1 MAWLKMGAGLRDIDD
16 KQVSGHI
23 PFVLPLLSI
32 AGTSKKRSAQTDTC
46 FFVLPFGKSMTDTTA
61 SSTLATVRDILVQTL
76 QLSDESTLTEDTELL
91 GNIPEIDSMAVV
103 TILTALEEQYD
114 FFIDDSEISAETF
127 ETLGTLVEFVDR
139 KCSE

>member
-1 MAWLKMGAGLRDIDD
+1 
-16 KQVSGHI
+16 
-23 PFVLPLLSI
+23 
-32 AGTSKKRSAQTDTC
+32 
-46 FFVLPFGKSMTDTTA
+46 MTDTTT
-61 SSTLATVRDILVQTL
+61 SSTLTSVRDILVQTL
-76 QLSDESTLTEDTELL
+76 QLSDGDALTEDTELL

-114 FFIDDSEISAETF
+114 FFIDDTEISAETF

>member
-1 MAWLKMGAGLRDIDD
+1 
-16 KQVSGHI
+16 
-23 PFVLPLLSI
+23 
-32 AGTSKKRSAQTDTC
+32 
-46 FFVLPFGKSMTDTTA
+46 MTETTT
-61 SSTLATVRDILVQTL
+61 SSTLTSVRDILVRTL
-76 QLSDESTLTEDTELL
+76 QLQDGDALTEETELL

-114 FFIDDSEISAETF
+114 FYIDDTEISAETF

>member
-1 MAWLKMGAGLRDIDD
+1 
-16 KQVSGHI
+16 
-23 PFVLPLLSI
+23 
-32 AGTSKKRSAQTDTC
+32 
-46 FFVLPFGKSMTDTTA
+46 MTDTTT
-61 SSTLATVRDILVQTL
+61 SSTLTSVRDILVQTL
-76 QLSDESTLTEDTELL
+76 QLSDGDALTEDTELL

>member
-1 MAWLKMGAGLRDIDD
+1 
-16 KQVSGHI
+16 
-23 PFVLPLLSI
+23 
-32 AGTSKKRSAQTDTC
+32 
-46 FFVLPFGKSMTDTTA
+46 MTDTTT
-61 SSTLATVRDILVQTL
+61 SSTFTSVRDILVQTL
-76 QLSDESTLTEDTELL
+76 QLSNGDALTEDTELL

-114 FFIDDSEISAETF
+114 FFIDDTEISAETF

>member
-1 MAWLKMGAGLRDIDD
+1 
-16 KQVSGHI
+16 
-23 PFVLPLLSI
+23 
-32 AGTSKKRSAQTDTC
+32 
-46 FFVLPFGKSMTDTTA
+46 MTDTTT
-61 SSTLATVRDILVQTL
+61 SSTLTSVRDILVQTL
-76 QLSDESTLTEDTELL
+76 QLPDGDALTEDTELL

>member
-1 MAWLKMGAGLRDIDD
+1 
-16 KQVSGHI
+16 
-23 PFVLPLLSI
+23 
-32 AGTSKKRSAQTDTC
+32 
-46 FFVLPFGKSMTDTTA
+46 MTDTTS
-61 SSTLATVRDILVQTL
+61 SSTLTTVRDILVQTL
-76 QLSDESTLTEDTELL
+76 QLSDGDAITEDTELL

-127 ETLGTLVEFVDR
+127 ETLGTLVEFVER

>member
-1 MAWLKMGAGLRDIDD
+1 MN
-16 KQVSGHI
+16 
-23 PFVLPLLSI
+23 
-32 AGTSKKRSAQTDTC
+32 
-46 FFVLPFGKSMTDTTA
+46 DTTT
-61 SSTLATVRDILVQTL
+61 SSTLTSVRDILVQTL
-76 QLSDESTLTEDTELL
+76 QLSDGSALTEDTELL

-114 FFIDDSEISAETF
+114 FFIDDSEVSAETF